1 MQEEDSCNPQFLDVV
16 ELHFV
21 FCSYMRKKN
30 NIYIL
35 FFYMY
40 IIPEG
45 QQQQQVTKPH
55 NRPTMGFSHSVLAKA
70 LVLVPER
77 KWNLSHRDSNAIWKM
92 GDF

>member
-1 MQEEDSCNPQFLDVV
+1 
-16 ELHFV
+16 
-21 FCSYMRKKN
+21 
-30 NIYIL
+30 
-35 FFYMY
+35 MY